1 MDKDLKELLIYMT
14 VSAAGLKDEPAN
26 YGGMRLIHG
35 AQRLAVILRNSDLPE
50 ADKAVLARLI
60 DLVEAHKND
69 HISDEEAWQQMLQD
83 AVELLVE
90 LD

>member
-1 MDKDLKELLIYMT
+1 MDKELKELLIYMT
-14 VSAAGLKDEPAN
+14 VSAAGLKEEPAN

-35 AQRLAVILRNSDLPE
+35 AQRLAQILQDSGLSDE
-50 ADKAVLARLI
+50 DKAVLGTLTALI
-60 DLVEAHKND
+60 ESHKND

-90 LD
+90 LR